1 MQTLPHRVVLFDID
15 GTLIRSQGAGK
26 KALAKALREDFSV
39 EEPDVEVSFAGR
51 TDLSLVKELFERN
64 SLTLSHDDTR
74 KFFASYVN
82 HLPTALEESQGEVIA
97 GVVPLLEHLL
107 KDDEIILGLLTGN
120 IRAGALAKLEH
131 FKLAHYF
138 KFGGFGD
145 NQEDR
150 AEIAREGVRALETA
164 LDMRVNPKK
173 VLVIGDTPF
182 DVHCAHAIGARS
194 LAVCSGYSTR
204 EEIEAAKPMYV
215 MEDLRQITLVL
226 AILDA
231 MDL

>member
-1 MQTLPHRVVLFDID
+1 MNTLPHRVVLFDID

-26 KALAKALREDFSV
+26 KAIAQTLQHDFSV
-39 EEPDVEVSFAGR
+39 DAPDVEVSFAGR
-51 TDLSLVKELFERN
+51 TDLSLMKEIFARN
-64 SLTLSHDDTR
+64 SLPISHEDLQR
-74 KFFASYVN
+74 FFASYVKN
-82 HLPTALEESQGEVIA
+82 LPACLEESRGEVIA
-97 GVVPLLEHLL
+97 GVMPLLEHLQH
-107 KDDEIILGLLTGN
+107 DEEIILGLLTGN

-131 FKLAHYF
+131 FKLATYF

-145 NQEDR
+145 NQEER
-150 AEIAREGVRALETA
+150 AEIAKEGVRELEA
-164 LDMRVNPKK
+164 AVAMRVNPQK

-182 DVHCAHAIGARS
+182 DVQCAHAIGARS

-204 EEIEAAKPMYV
+204 EEIEAAKPMYI
-215 MEDLRQITLVL
+215 MEDLQQITLVL

>member
-1 MQTLPHRVVLFDID
+1 MNPLPHRVVLFDID

-26 KALAKALREDFSV
+26 KAIAKTLHEDFHV
-39 EEPDVEVSFAGR
+39 ETPDVEVSFAGR

-64 SLTLSHDDTR
+64 SLKVSPDDMQ
-74 KFFASYVN
+74 KFFVSYVDN
-82 HLPTALEESQGEVIA
+82 LPEALEESRGEVIA
-97 GVVPLLEHLL
+97 GVVPLLDRLL

-120 IRAGALAKLEH
+120 IRAGALTKLEH
-131 FKLAHYF
+131 FKLAQYF

-145 NQEDR
+145 NHEDR
-150 AEIAREGVRALETA
+150 AEIAREGVQSLEAALN
-164 LDMRVNPKK
+164 MRVNPKK

-204 EEIEAAKPMYV
+204 EDIEAAKPMYV
-215 MEDLRQITLVL
+215 MEDLQQITLVL